1 MVQQHLEEKGRIFG
15 GLGGPCTLQIG
26 CKLQNKMPSLRTRGM
41 SRVKKVLFLFWNVKW
56 WTLEVFHKSLI
67 FCCSDLRRFL
77 SLSVLMFMADFLSF
91 LCSRQAGVLF
101 YLFMAGGFFLFI
113 VHDRISFY
121 LLFMSWGNF
130 FVFIVPGRVRFLSF
144 YCSWQEDGRIAWPA
158 VWLNSIV
165 HFCHC
170 EFFLLANGFFTSY
183 IFINSF

>member
-1 MVQQHLEEKGRIFG
+1 MQTSKQDAIFEDKRHVKSEKGSFFILKCQMMNAG
-15 GLGGPCTLQIG
+15 G
-26 CKLQNKMPSLRTRGM
+26 
-41 SRVKKVLFLFWNVKW
+41 
-56 WTLEVFHKSLI
+56 FHKSLI

-113 VHDRISFY
+113 VHDRISCC
-121 LLFMSWGNF
+121 LLFMTWGNF
-130 FVFIVPGRVRFLSF
+130 LVFIVPGRVRFLSF

-170 EFFLLANGFFTSY
+170 EFFLLANDFFTSY

>member
-1 MVQQHLEEKGRIFG
+1 MHPPNRMQTSKQDAIFEDKRHVKSEKG
-15 GLGGPCTLQIG
+15 P
-26 CKLQNKMPSLRTRGM
+26 
-41 SRVKKVLFLFWNVKW
+41 FLFWNVKW

-101 YLFMAGGFFLFI
+101 YLFMAGGVLSFYCSWQNFFLFV
-113 VHDRISFY
+113 VHV
-121 LLFMSWGNF
+121 MGE
-130 FVFIVPGRVRFLSF
+130 FLCF

>member
-1 MVQQHLEEKGRIFG
+1 MHPPNRMQTSKQDAIFEDKRHVKSEKG
-15 GLGGPCTLQIG
+15 P
-26 CKLQNKMPSLRTRGM
+26 
-41 SRVKKVLFLFWNVKW
+41 FLFWNVKW

-130 FVFIVPGRVRFLSF
+130 FVFIVPGRRMAELPDLQFDSILLCISATANSF
-144 YCSWQEDGRIAWPA
+144 YWQTAFLQAIYLSIASRKEENEGSNQGKQMSWCF
-158 VWLNSIV
+158 S
-165 HFCHC
+165 
-170 EFFLLANGFFTSY
+170 
-183 IFINSF
+183 